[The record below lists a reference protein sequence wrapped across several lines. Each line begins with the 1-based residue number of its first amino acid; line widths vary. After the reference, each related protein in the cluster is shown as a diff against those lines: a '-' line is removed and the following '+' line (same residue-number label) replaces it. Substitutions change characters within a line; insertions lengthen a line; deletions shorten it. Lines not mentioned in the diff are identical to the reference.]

1 MTRRRS
7 IGEQFARRRE
17 TVVDGRY
24 SRFVGLM
31 KVALPVSAAA
41 LAVLVVAWPYLSGRD
56 VGFNLTFADVGAGA
70 IDAVH
75 MSNARLF
82 GTDDEGQPFKVTA
95 ESAIQDVDDSDTVR
109 FTSPKADILLDNG
122 AWLALTAAHGV
133 LYRARQILVLDGAV
147 ELFFDEGYAF
157 RTDRAEIDLRTRIT
171 HGDSPVE
178 GHGPLGVLNAD
189 GFRFDPQGRTIRFE
203 GRVRLVVNPRAGV

>member
-31 KVALPVSAAA
+31 KIALPMSAAA
-41 LAVLVVAWPYLSGRD
+41 LAVLVVAWPYLTGRD
-56 VGFNLTFADVGAGA
+56 VGFNLSFTDIGTSA
-70 IDAVH
+70 IEAVH
-75 MSNARLF
+75 MSNARLL
-82 GTDDEGQPFKVTA
+82 GSDDEGQPFKVTA
-95 ESAIQDVDDSDTVR
+95 ESVTQDAEDSDTVR
-109 FTSPKADILLDNG
+109 FTSPKADILLENG
-122 AWLALTAAHGV
+122 AWLALTAARGTLH
-133 LYRARQILVLDGAV
+133 RAGQILVLDGAV

-171 HGDSPVE
+171 HGDSPV
-178 GHGPLGVLNAD
+178 
-189 GFRFDPQGRTIRFE
+189 
-203 GRVRLVVNPRAGV
+203 